1 MGVFNIYV
9 DPLAEEMLDE
19 IVVTGLAMLS
29 EQKTTM
35 TSTAAAISSAGG

>member
-1 MGVFNIYV
+1 MGVLGIYV
-9 DPLAEEMLDE
+9 EPLSEEMLDE
-19 IVVTGLAMLS
+19 IVVSGLAMIS